1 MKGAKGFFFYKYF
14 ALDGGDLAF
23 AKENSRATL
32 FSLDTCSVSRG
43 DMTLDCK
50 DEGGQKGKTND
61 KSASSN
67 SNLSITGHISISKG
81 IKRKT
86 THRKHTTGITA
97 VSCQIDLIVPSWAM
111 ANQPTASANVRL
123 RLDPI
128 GSRTHASA

>member
-43 DMTLDCK
+43 DMK